1 MILMSV
7 ETEMETSSQVKELIS
22 EAEEVR
28 GREVWIGGAAG
39 ECLGGSIGSFWFLIW
54 RTQFEVIRKGG
65 LLWRVLDK
73 LLQKDSIFIVVLK
86 ERNFPWNM

>member
-1 MILMSV
+1 MSV
-7 ETEMETSSQVKELIS
+7 EAEMETSSQVKEFVS
-22 EAEEVR
+22 EVEEVR
-28 GREVWIGGAAG
+28 GSEVWIGRAAE
-39 ECLGGSIGSFWFLIW
+39 ECPGGSIGSFWFLIW

-73 LLQKDSIFIVVLK
+73 LLQKESIFRVVLK